1 MEKMEVLGAGTVEI
15 RQHRRLR
22 LPIWVISKASNYK
35 SDAEVLQIA
44 AMS

>member
-1 MEKMEVLGAGTVEI
+1 METLGAETAEI
-15 RQHRRLR
+15 GQPPKLR